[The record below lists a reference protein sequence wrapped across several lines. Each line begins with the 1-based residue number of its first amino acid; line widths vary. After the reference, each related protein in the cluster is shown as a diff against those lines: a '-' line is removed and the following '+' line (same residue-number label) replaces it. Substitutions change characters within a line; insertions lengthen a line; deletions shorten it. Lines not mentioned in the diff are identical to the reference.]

1 MLEKEKLE
9 IIAQKLDNKKKRL
22 EIAKAQKEFLMENK
36 KMILDQ
42 INSLRNL
49 ITETILDE
57 DKTILASEPKIKS
70 VFSEDEIKKMKKKIW
85 SLIEKLE

>member
-9 IIAQKLDNKKKRL
+9 ITAQKLDNKKKRL

-57 DKTILASEPKIKS
+57 DKTIFASEPKIKL
-70 VFSEDEIKKMKKKIW
+70 VFSEEEINKLKNKILT
-85 SLIEKLE
+85 LIQKI

>member
-1 MLEKEKLE
+1 MAGKEQLE

-22 EIAKAQKEFLMENK
+22 EIAKARKEFLMEDK

-57 DKTILASEPKIKS
+57 DKTIFASEPKIKL
-70 VFSEDEIKKMKKKIW
+70 VFSEEEINKLKKKIG